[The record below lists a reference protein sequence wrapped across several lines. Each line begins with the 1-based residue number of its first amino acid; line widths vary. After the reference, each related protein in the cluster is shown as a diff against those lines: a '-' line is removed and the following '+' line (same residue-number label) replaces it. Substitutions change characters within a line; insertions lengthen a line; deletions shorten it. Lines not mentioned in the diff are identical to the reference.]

1 MLAAPDVAVIVA
13 VPFATAVTKPDD
25 ETVAIV
31 VSDDAHVTV
40 APAIVLSFASFT
52 VAVIVAV
59 SLNDEKLR
67 LVGDSVTELAT

>member
-1 MLAAPDVAVIVA
+1 MIVA
-13 VPFATAVTKPDD
+13 VPFATAVTNPAV
-25 ETVAIV
+25 ETVAFV

-67 LVGDSVTELAT
+67 LVGDSVTDDAA